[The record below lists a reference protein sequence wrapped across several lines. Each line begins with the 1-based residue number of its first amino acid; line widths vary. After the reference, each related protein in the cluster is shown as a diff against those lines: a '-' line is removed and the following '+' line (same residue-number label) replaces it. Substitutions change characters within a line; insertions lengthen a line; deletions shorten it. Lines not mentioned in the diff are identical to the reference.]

1 MNKKVALYVRVS
13 TDKQSVD
20 SQLHELQKFCES
32 RNYEVFKIYS
42 DVASGAKSQ
51 RPMLNELLEDA
62 RKNKFDIVCAYRFDR
77 IARSSKMLI
86 DLLTEFEHL
95 GIDFISYNENVD
107 TSSPLGKAMFTVIGA
122 MAELERNII
131 RERVRAGVATAKSKG
146 KRLGRPISRDDQKI
160 AELRNQGFSIRKIA
174 STLNTSIASVQRSI
188 AHGVSK
194 IESVS

>member
-32 RNYEVFKIYS
+32 RNFEIMNIYH
-42 DVASGAKSQ
+42 DVASGSKTQ
-51 RPMLNELLEDA
+51 RPELNKLLDDA
-62 RKNKFDIVCAYRFDR
+62 RKNKFDIVCTFRFDR

-95 GIDFISYNENVD
+95 GIDFISYNENID

-131 RERVRAGVATAKSKG
+131 RERVRAGVATAKSNG
-146 KRLGRPISRDDQKI
+146 KRLGRPVTRNDQKI
-160 AELRNQGFSIRKIA
+160 IDLRNQGLSIRKIA
-174 STLNTSIASVQRSI
+174 SALNTSIASVQRSI
-188 AHGVSK
+188 AHNVSK
-194 IESVS
+194 IENV